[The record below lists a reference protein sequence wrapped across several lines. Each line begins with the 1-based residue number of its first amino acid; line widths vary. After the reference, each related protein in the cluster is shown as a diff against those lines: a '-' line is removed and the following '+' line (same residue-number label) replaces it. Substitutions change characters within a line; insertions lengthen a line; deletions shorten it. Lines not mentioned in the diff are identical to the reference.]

1 MGRTGRTY
9 TMSVRPATWLL
20 MTMALLMIA
29 PMVAA
34 QSTPE
39 VTIEASLDRDSI
51 GLDEQATLVVVISG
65 RDQNLPAPNLPTL
78 PMFEVYSQ
86 GHSTNISIVNGAVT
100 ASHTY
105 RYMFL
110 PHKPGTFPIDQIAIV
125 YNNRRYKAG
134 PLELTVL
141 QKGTSV
147 SPRLENQATESDG
160 KSKDY
165 FLEAVVDK
173 TNPYVNEQV
182 TLTLKFYIAV
192 QYYGSPE
199 LTEPSTTGF
208 WTELIGNKAP
218 YFQKI
223 NGRSYKVIERKYAL
237 FPTQTGELTIGRATI
252 RTTVADRSRRYR
264 DPTDLFGDF
273 FGRGVEISIRSK
285 SVKIVARPLPDKGK
299 PADFT
304 GTIGKFRIEAI
315 ADKTSV
321 EVNQPIT
328 LAITISGT
336 GNIKSVAEPSIPDLP
351 DFRVYRASSGEKV
364 SKINDKIGGSKTYE
378 EVFIPSR
385 PGQLEIPALAF
396 NFFDPDLGKYRYLTT
411 RSIKVDVIKPEGY
424 IASPDVPYGAPDLT
438 IGSHA
443 RDIRF
448 IKQDL
453 GETSPIGQLL
463 IVTPLYLLV
472 NGLPVL
478 VLAGTIV
485 IRRHRQRLAGNIAY
499 ARSRGASRQAK
510 KRLATARK
518 LADKATVTE
527 FYAEISRALTSYIAD
542 KLNISPNGLTI
553 DSIEQRLRGKST
565 DDAFI
570 LDVQSILQ
578 QCDFARFAPASLTD
592 EDINTSLKKAE
603 QVMTMLEGIRFA

>member
-1 MGRTGRTY
+1 M
-9 TMSVRPATWLL
+9 VIRPATCLL
-20 MTMALLMIA
+20 LVLAVLMAA
-29 PMVAA
+29 PAVSA
-34 QSTPE
+34 QPDAE
-39 VTIEASLDRDSI
+39 VTVEASLDRDTI
-51 GLDEQATLVVVISG
+51 GMDEQATLVVVLSG
-65 RDQNLPAPNLPTL
+65 RDQNLPAPKLPTL

-105 RYMFL
+105 RFMLL
-110 PHKPGTFPIDQIAIV
+110 PHKAGTFPINQIAV
-125 YNNRRYKAG
+125 VNKNRRYKAD

-141 QKGTSV
+141 KEGTPV
-147 SPRLENQATESDG
+147 SPRLEGQAADSEG

-208 WTELIGNKAP
+208 WTELVGNKSP

-223 NGRSYKVIERKYAL
+223 NGRNYKVIERKYAL
-237 FPTQTGELTIGRATI
+237 FPTQTGELTIGRAMI
-252 RTTVADRSRRYR
+252 RTTVADRSGRYR

-273 FGRGVEISIRSK
+273 FGRGVEISVRSQP
-285 SVKIVARPLPDKGK
+285 VAIVARPLPEKGR
-299 PADFT
+299 PANFT
-304 GTIGKFRIEAI
+304 GTIGKFRIKAI

-321 EVNQPIT
+321 EVNQPIS

-336 GNIKSVAEPSIPDLP
+336 GNIKSVAEPEIPDLP
-351 DFRVYRASSGEKV
+351 DFRVYRASSSEKV
-364 SKINDKIGGSKTYE
+364 SKMNDKIGGSKTYE
-378 EVFIPSR
+378 EVFIPNR

-396 NFFDPDLGKYRYLTT
+396 NFFDPDLGKYRNLTT
-411 RSIKVDVIKPEGY
+411 RAIKVDVIKPEGY
-424 IASPDVPYGAPDLT
+424 VASPDVPYGAPDLT

-448 IKQDL
+448 IKQEL
-453 GETSPIGQLL
+453 GKTSPVGQLL
-463 IVTPLYLLV
+463 IVSPLYLLV

-478 VLAGTIV
+478 LLAGTIV
-485 IRRHRQRLAGNIAY
+485 VRRHRQRLSGNIAY

-510 KRLATARK
+510 RRLAAARK

-527 FYAEISRALTSYIAD
+527 FYAEISQALTSYIAD
-542 KLNISPNGLTI
+542 KLNISPHGLTM
-553 DSIEQRLRGKST
+553 DSIESMLKEKSADATFIADVRG
-565 DDAFI
+565 
-570 LDVQSILQ
+570 ILQ
-578 QCDFARFAPASLTD
+578 QCDYARFAPSSLTND
-592 EDINTSLKKAE
+592 DISDSLEKAE
-603 QVMTMLEGIRFA
+603 QVMTMMEGIRFA